1 MKLTKNFNKSEFD
14 SKDGSPMP
22 DDVLDNIK
30 SLAREL
36 QLLRCELDA
45 SIKINSGYRS
55 EAHNRT
61 IGGVS
66 SSRHIKG
73 LAADIVVDGFTPDEV
88 ATAVEKLME
97 GGFIKM
103 GGVGRYNTFTHVDIR
118 GYKARWDNRK

>member
-30 SLAREL
+30 DLAREL

-55 EAHNRT
+55 EAHNRA

-66 SSRHIKG
+66 SSRHVKG
-73 LAADIVVDGFTPDEV
+73 LAADIVVEGFTPDEV